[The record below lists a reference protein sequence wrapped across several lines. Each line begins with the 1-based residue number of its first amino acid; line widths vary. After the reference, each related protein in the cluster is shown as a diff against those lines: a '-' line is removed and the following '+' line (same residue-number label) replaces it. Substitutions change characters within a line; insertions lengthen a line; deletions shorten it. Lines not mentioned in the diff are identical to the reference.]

1 MTIKPKKSVHTAT
14 LLVGSSILKGIRT
27 AKLKTNAAIRTFP
40 GPIVYSLGTK
50 LGDYDL
56 DKCPTI
62 IGHVGRNS
70 ASKSTDLDAFCD
82 NYISLLDSLLAEDR
96 RLIVSDLLPR
106 GNVDIEPY
114 NDKLKKL
121 CEDALEYIDHFVSF
135 SLTTGEIAVTYF
147 YSDETHLNASGTRQ
161 FLANIDTVYKVAK

>member
-1 MTIKPKKSVHTAT
+1 MA
-14 LLVGSSILKGIRT
+14 G
-27 AKLKTNAAIRTFP
+27 
-40 GPIVYSLGTK
+40 
-50 LGDYDL
+50 
-56 DKCPTI
+56 
-62 IGHVGRNS
+62 
-70 ASKSTDLDAFCD
+70 
-82 NYISLLDSLLAEDR
+82 DR

-135 SLTTGEIAVTYF
+135 SLATGEIAETYF
-147 YSDETHLNASGTRQ
+147 YSNITHLNASGTRQ